1 MKTFLSLLAAAAIGN
16 APAPAPASPLQG
28 NWRNPK
34 GTVEVRI
41 GVCGAALCG
50 TVVAASPVAAADA
63 RAAGYPALVG
73 MQLMRRYVPAGPARW
88 QGTVFVPDIGR
99 SFSSHIDLVDAD
111 HARVS
116 GCLFGQFLCRSQL
129 WRRA

>member
-1 MKTFLSLLAAAAIGN
+1 MTRPVN
-16 APAPAPASPLQG
+16 ASGRCHRSSPSRQVTSTQRPLIPG
-28 NWRNPK
+28 
-34 GTVEVRI
+34 
-41 GVCGAALCG
+41 G